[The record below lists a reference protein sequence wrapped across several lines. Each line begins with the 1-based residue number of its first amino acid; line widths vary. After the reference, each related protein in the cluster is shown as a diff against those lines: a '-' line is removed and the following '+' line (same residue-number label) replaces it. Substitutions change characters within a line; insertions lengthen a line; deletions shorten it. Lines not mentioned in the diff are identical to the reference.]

1 MINLEE
7 YLQQNL
13 QKSTVKN
20 YLYEIDKFKISNPK
34 SAHYDYKKV
43 MQHVEMIRQNYQS
56 ASMVRILSALKKYYD
71 YLIENNIRKD
81 NPARAIQLRDN
92 KKKPIQLQDLFT
104 DNELLKL
111 LEPRQERYQ
120 LLAKRNQIIMGL
132 LVHQALKIG
141 EIIQIKISDIFLEKA
156 QINIRGTSQTNNRI
170 LPLKA
175 KQILLFYNYL
185 DYQKNDSNVFL
196 INKLGNK
203 ITGED
208 INYLVST
215 YKKTHFGGLGDK
227 KLTSITIRQSV
238 ITNLLS
244 KGNDLRMVQEFAGH
258 KYLDTTEKY
267 KQSGI
272 KALQNAIEKH
282 HPIK

>member
-1 MINLEE
+1 MINLET
-7 YLQQNL
+7 YLEQNL
-13 QKSTVKN
+13 RKSTSKN
-20 YLYEIDKFKISNPK
+20 YLYEINKYKLLNPK
-34 SAHYDYKKV
+34 SEYYDYKKV
-43 MQHVEMIRQNYQS
+43 MEYIAMIRKNYES
-56 ASMVRILSALKKYYD
+56 ASMIRILSALKKYYD
-71 YLIENNIRKD
+71 YLIEIGTRKD
-81 NPARAIQLRDN
+81 NPARAIQLRDV
-92 KKKPIQLQDLFT
+92 KKKPIQLQDLLT

-111 LEPRQERYQ
+111 LEPRKERYQ
-120 LLAKRNQIIMGL
+120 LLAKRNQIIIGL

-141 EIIQIKISDIFLEKA
+141 EIIQIKTSDIFLEKA

-175 KQILLFYNYL
+175 EQILLFYNYL
-185 DYQKNDSNVFL
+185 EYQKNDSNVFL
-196 INKLGNK
+196 VNKLGNK

-215 YKKTHFGGLGDK
+215 YQKQFTK

-272 KALQNAIEKH
+272 KALQNAVNQY

>member
-1 MINLEE
+1 MINLET
-7 YLQQNL
+7 YLEQNL
-13 QKSTVKN
+13 RKSTSKN
-20 YLYEIDKFKISNPK
+20 YLYEINKYKLSNPK
-34 SAHYDYKKV
+34 SEYYDYKKV
-43 MQHVEMIRQNYQS
+43 MEYIAMIRKNYES
-56 ASMVRILSALKKYYD
+56 ASMIRILSALKKYYD
-71 YLIENNIRKD
+71 YLIEIGTRKD
-81 NPARAIQLRDN
+81 NPARAIQLRDV
-92 KKKPIQLQDLFT
+92 KKKPIQLQDLLT

-111 LEPRQERYQ
+111 LEPRKERYQ
-120 LLAKRNQIIMGL
+120 LLAKRNQIIIGL

-141 EIIQIKISDIFLEKA
+141 EIIQIKTSDIFLEKA
-156 QINIRGTSQTNNRI
+156 QINIIGTSQTNNRI

-175 KQILLFYNYL
+175 EQILLFYNYL
-185 DYQKNDSNVFL
+185 EYQKNDSNVFL
-196 INKLGNK
+196 VNKLGNK

-215 YKKTHFGGLGDK
+215 YQKQFTK

-272 KALQNAIEKH
+272 KALQNAVNQY